1 MGVIDQTTY
10 TLTCPKCGA
19 SESQKVLDKGSNW
32 SGSWWQSGARFT
44 HFQTTWDG
52 EGGSVEPKLSIAT
65 CKSCQSKAQVAIS

>member
-1 MGVIDQTTY
+1 MGIIDQTTY

-32 SGSWWQSGARFT
+32 SGSWWQSGANFT
-44 HFQTTWDG
+44 HFQTTWDS

-65 CKSCQSKAQVAIS
+65 CKSCKSKAQVAIS